1 MEQPTSPGT
10 SPVELKD
17 CIEELVKFTLESHI
31 NQNLG
36 FNLGL
41 SREFCS
47 YLLKEDQNEHQP
59 ISHTTA
65 ATDCSRQ
72 VLSQPLYKRLAEA
85 LFESI
90 IRGTLCATNKKAWT
104 DDDNGLKQRSE
115 WNELVL
121 NEGTELVNIFKT
133 VNFELHVQEPFFTQL
148 KDGRKTVEGRCAV
161 GAYNR
166 IGSGASILLN
176 KCVLLQ
182 VQEVRRYASFSEML
196 EAEVLAKVLPGVN
209 TIDEGVR
216 VYRKFYTE
224 EKERSNGVLAIC
236 VAKSAAQPYISV
248 ARILSGLSKGGL
260 ECLLGLPQL
269 PRTF

>member
-17 CIEELVKFTLESHI
+17 CIEELVKFTLESHV

-148 KDGRKTVEGRCAV
+148 K
-161 GAYNR
+161 
-166 IGSGASILLN
+166 
-176 KCVLLQ
+176 
-182 VQEVRRYASFSEML
+182 
-196 EAEVLAKVLPGVN
+196 
-209 TIDEGVR
+209 
-216 VYRKFYTE
+216 
-224 EKERSNGVLAIC
+224 GVL
-236 VAKSAAQPYISV
+236 
-248 ARILSGLSKGGL
+248 
-260 ECLLGLPQL
+260 
-269 PRTF
+269 

>member
-1 MEQPTSPGT
+1 MEQPASPGT

-17 CIEELVKFTLESHI
+17 CIEELVKFNLESHI

-47 YLLKEDQNEHQP
+47 YLLKEDQNEHEP
-59 ISHTTA
+59 VSHTTA

-72 VLSQPLYKRLAEA
+72 VRSQPLYKRLAEA
-85 LFESI
+85 LFGSI
-90 IRGTLCATNKKAWT
+90 ICGTLCASNKKALT
-104 DDDNGLKQRSE
+104 DDDIVLKQRSE

-121 NEGTELVNIFKT
+121 NEGTELIFKT

-148 KDGRKTVEGRCAV
+148 KDGLKTVEGRCAV
-161 GAYNR
+161 GNYNR
-166 IGSGASILLN
+166 IGSGASILFN

-182 VQEVRRYASFSEML
+182 VQVEVRRYALFSEML